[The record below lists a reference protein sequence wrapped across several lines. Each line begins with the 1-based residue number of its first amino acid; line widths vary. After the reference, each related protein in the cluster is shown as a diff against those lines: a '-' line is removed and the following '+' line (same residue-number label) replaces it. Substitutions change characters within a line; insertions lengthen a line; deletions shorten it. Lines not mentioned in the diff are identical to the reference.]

1 MSYASI
7 NKSERYYMRAREF
20 LTEEEMIPWY
30 SRPMPRGKVYPTM
43 PGSSPYEIY
52 RFSVEMADSEKEK
65 GRDPVPRNTA
75 VTVAY
80 TDADEE
86 KIDATEKKT
95 GHKSQK
101 LSTRD
106 AEELKDVNKS
116 SPVAAKKKNKYG
128 V

>member
-1 MSYASI
+1 
-7 NKSERYYMRAREF
+7 MRAKEF
-20 LTEEEMIPWY
+20 LTEEEMSAWY
-30 SRPMPRGKVYPTM
+30 SRPLPRGKVYPDM
-43 PGSSPYEIY
+43 LGSSPYDIY

-65 GRDPVPRNTA
+65 GDDPVPRNTA
-75 VTVAY
+75 VTAAY

-95 GHKSQK
+95 GQRSEK

-106 AEELKDVNKS
+106 SEELTDVNKS
-116 SPVAAKKKNKYG
+116 SPVATKKKNKYG